1 MEFGRGF
8 YPDDTRLPFYM
19 SYPAVN
25 TFLEEAEYE
34 KDSRKLQEMYP
45 KEAKDVQV
53 LVDDACD
60 RMEYEGSM
68 MFDEYPDRCCL
79 KLICRQIYRD
89 LTSQEE
95 LQGMAF
101 EKDGLYQLIE
111 VMLFQEMFRRRCR
124 HRRCRRWY

>member
-8 YPDDTRLPFYM
+8 FPDDARLPFYM
-19 SYPAVN
+19 SYPAVH
-25 TFLEEAEYE
+25 TFLEEEEYE

-45 KEAKDVQV
+45 KDAKDVQV
-53 LVDDACD
+53 LVEDVCD

-68 MFDEYPDRCCL
+68 MFDEYPDRCYL
-79 KLICRQIYRD
+79 KLICRQIYRE